1 MTFTVTPH
9 GVQAYIPIIEYSK
22 KTYADLSWS
31 GDASLSKLPN
41 AQPSR
46 FLLCLEKDLD
56 SQVKEFERQ
65 AGEVREWDKVL
76 VRNGNQVSSPVAAH
90 NQRMGYFLENME
102 RRWL

>member
-41 AQPSR
+41 AEPSR
-46 FLLCLEKDLD
+46 FLLCLEKDPELRAD
-56 SQVKEFERQ
+56 IH
-65 AGEVREWDKVL
+65 EVR
-76 VRNGNQVSSPVAAH
+76 GHA
-90 NQRMGYFLENME
+90 
-102 RRWL
+102 WLRG